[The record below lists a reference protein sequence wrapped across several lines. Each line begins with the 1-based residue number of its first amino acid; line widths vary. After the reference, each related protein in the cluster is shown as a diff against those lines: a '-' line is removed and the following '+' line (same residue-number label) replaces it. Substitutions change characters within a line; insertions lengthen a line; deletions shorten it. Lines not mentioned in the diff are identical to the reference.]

1 MAMETCLLKELAMTG
16 SHQGAGGSRSTCST
30 HVASQDCL
38 SSGSSLVTTDRRFIG
53 IAVLDRKRS
62 IYSWALDNFPTCRE
76 LTLFQMK
83 SQLEH
88 IRFSSIPLFL
98 EACFKYMLELLCWA
112 TLHKLAERQRTFYRC
127 LSASRPW
134 RTVSNEKQQY
144 FTASLLTS

>member
-53 IAVLDRKRS
+53 IAVLGRKRS

-88 IRFSSIPLFL
+88 IRFFVDPSFP
-98 EACFKYMLELLCWA
+98 
-112 TLHKLAERQRTFYRC
+112 
-127 LSASRPW
+127 
-134 RTVSNEKQQY
+134 
-144 FTASLLTS
+144 